1 MLKLPVLKFFFFC
14 LIISSFVSCVSK
26 NINSESKKE
35 TANNEIIYHVFQRS
49 FYDSNGDEIGDLS
62 GLREKLDYLQ
72 DLGITSIQLLPLY
85 QSVFY
90 HNYFSDD
97 FYKIDSTLGTMKDY
111 ISLVKEVHRR
121 GMKIYMDMETQ
132 YVTGDHPWYKDS
144 YNNLKS
150 PYSNYLVWKDSAH
163 TQTQNITMNLTE
175 LKGYNKVIK
184 KLIMVN
190 LKNPAVLDYNI
201 KLYSYWLD
209 PNKDGNFDD
218 GVDGFRFDHMMDD
231 LDYKGRE
238 TNLFQTYW
246 KPLIAAIKKVNPKI
260 INVAEQAEWNSW
272 PVDYIRKAGVDRVYS
287 FKLMGGIRSFDKKYL
302 TLMSDSAFH
311 VFPKGPHQ
319 IVFIE
324 NHDLPRFANQVNGD
338 LRKLKMAAAL
348 ELLLGQTPSIYYG
361 QELGMNGKGEW
372 QKWGMTDAN
381 EIPDREAFEW
391 YKSDT
396 GKGMALW
403 YKNSGPWWDKRYA
416 KPNDGISLEEEKADP
431 NSIYN
436 FYKQAIS
443 IRKNNPVISAG
454 KFETLDNTSDSVF
467 CYQRY
472 DSGKAI
478 IVAIN
483 FSVSP
488 QNTDVNY
495 STFNLNKKTIKKLIG
510 NGISIS
516 SQNKFEL
523 KLPPYGIEVF
533 QLNPLN
539 RY

>member
-1 MLKLPVLKFFFFC
+1 MPKSFLKNFLFSS
-14 LIISSFVSCVSK
+14 LILIFLFSCVSK
-26 NINSESKKE
+26 KISTGAHSWNPDH
-35 TANNEIIYHVFQRS
+35 EIIYHVFQRS
-49 FYDSNGDEIGDLS
+49 FYDSNGDEIGDLN
-62 GLREKLDYLQ
+62 GLRKKLDYLQ
-72 DLGITSIQLLPLY
+72 DLGVTSIQLLPLY
-85 QSVFY
+85 QSPFY

-97 FYKIDSTLGTMKDY
+97 FYKLDSTLGSFQDY
-111 ISLVKEVHRR
+111 LSLVKEVHRR

-132 YVTGDHPWYKDS
+132 YVTEDHPWYKDS

-150 PYSNYLVWKDSAH
+150 PYSNYLVWADSAH
-163 TQTQNITMNLTE
+163 TKSQSIVMNLTE
-175 LKGYNKVIK
+175 LKGYNGVVK

-190 LKNPAVLDYNI
+190 LNNPAVLAYNI

-209 PNKDGNFDD
+209 PNGDGKFND

-231 LDYKGRE
+231 LDNKGRV
-238 TNLFQTYW
+238 TNLFESYW

-272 PVDYIRKAGVDRVYS
+272 PADYITKANVDRVYS
-287 FKLMGGIRSFDKKYL
+287 FKLMGGIRSFNKKYL
-302 TLMSDSAFH
+302 TLMADSAFH
-311 VFPKGPHQ
+311 VFPKGNHQ
-319 IVFIE
+319 IIFIE

-338 LRKLKMAAAL
+338 LKKLKIAAAL
-348 ELLLGQTPSIYYG
+348 NLLLGQTPSIYYG

-403 YKNSGPWWDKRYA
+403 YKNSGPWWDNRYA
-416 KPNDGISLEEEKADP
+416 KPNDGISLEEEKPDP

-436 FYKQAIS
+436 FYRKVIA
-443 IRKNNPVISAG
+443 IRKNNPVISEG
-454 KFETLDNTSDSVF
+454 KYETLMNSNDSVF

-472 DSGKAI
+472 DSEKAL

-483 FSVSP
+483 LSASP
-488 QNTDVNY
+488 QNTEVNY
-495 STFNLNKKTIKKLIG
+495 SGFDLNKMTLKQLIG

-516 SQNKFEL
+516 SENNLEM
-523 KLPPYGIEVF
+523 KLPAYGIEVF
-533 QLNPLN
+533 QLL
-539 RY
+539 R

>member
-1 MLKLPVLKFFFFC
+1 MR
-14 LIISSFVSCVSK
+14 SSFIRILLLHFVIFLFFVSCVSK
-26 NINSESKKE
+26 KISTESHSW
-35 TANNEIIYHVFQRS
+35 NPDNEIIYHVFQRS
-49 FYDSNGDEIGDLS
+49 FYDSNGDEIGDLK

-97 FYKIDSTLGTMKDY
+97 FYKIDSTLGTMQDY

-132 YVTGDHPWYKDS
+132 YVTEDHPWYKDS

-150 PYSNYLVWKDSAH
+150 PYSNYLVWADSAH
-163 TQTQNITMNLTE
+163 TQTEKIVMNLIE
-175 LKGYNKVIK
+175 LKGYNGVIK

-190 LKNPAVLDYNI
+190 LDNPAVLAYNI

-209 PNKDGNFDD
+209 PNKDGKFDD

-231 LDYKGRE
+231 LDNRGRV
-238 TNLFQTYW
+238 TNLFKTFW
-246 KPLIAAIKKVNPKI
+246 IPLITAIKKVNPQI
-260 INVAEQAEWNSW
+260 VNVAEQAEWGSW
-272 PVDYIRKAGVDRVYS
+272 PADYITKAHVDRVYS
-287 FKLMGGIRSFDKKYL
+287 FKLMGGIRSFNKKYL
-302 TLMSDSAFH
+302 TLMADSAFH
-311 VFPKGPHQ
+311 VFPKGRHQ
-319 IVFIE
+319 IIFLE

-338 LRKLKMAAAL
+338 LPKLKMGAAL
-348 ELLLGQTPSIYYG
+348 ELLIGGIPSIYYG

-403 YKNSGPWWDKRYA
+403 YKNSGPWWDHRYA
-416 KPNDGISLEEEKADP
+416 KPNDGISLEEEKPDS

-436 FYKQAIS
+436 FYKKMIR
-443 IRKNNPVISAG
+443 IRKSNPVISAG
-454 KFETLDNTSDSVF
+454 NYETLANTNDAVFSYQRFDSGNTIIVVVNLSDSKQTTEVS
-467 CYQRY
+467 YPNY
-472 DSGKAI
+472 DPAKKNVQALYGNVMPLSFEK
-478 IVAIN
+478 
-483 FSVSP
+483 
-488 QNTDVNY
+488 
-495 STFNLNKKTIKKLIG
+495 TFQITLEP
-510 NGISIS
+510 
-516 SQNKFEL
+516 F
-523 KLPPYGIEVF
+523 GIEIF
-533 QLNPLN
+533 RLS
-539 RY
+539 R

>member
-1 MLKLPVLKFFFFC
+1 MLIKFFFFC
-14 LIISSFVSCVSK
+14 LLIPSFFSCVSK
-26 NINSESKKE
+26 NIHSESKKE
-35 TANNEIIYHVFQRS
+35 FANDEVIYHVFQRS
-49 FYDSNGDEIGDLS
+49 FYDSNGDEIGDLN

-85 QSVFY
+85 KSVFY

-97 FYKIDSTLGTMKDY
+97 FYKIDSTFGSMNDY
-111 ISLVKEVHRR
+111 LSLVKEVHRR
-121 GMKIYMDMETQ
+121 GMKIFMDMETQ

-150 PYSNYLVWKDSAH
+150 PYSDYLVWKDSAH
-163 TQTQNITMNLTE
+163 TQTQNIIMNLTE
-175 LKGYNKVIK
+175 LKGYNGKIR

-190 LKNPAVLDYNI
+190 LNNPAVLDYNI

-218 GVDGFRFDHMMDD
+218 GVDGFRFDHMMND
-231 LDYKGRE
+231 LDNKGRV
-238 TNLFQTYW
+238 TALFQTYW

-272 PVDYIRKAGVDRVYS
+272 PADYITKAGVDRVYS
-287 FKLMGGIRSFDKKYL
+287 FKLMGGIRSFNKKYL
-302 TLMSDSAFH
+302 TMMADSAFH

-324 NHDLPRFANQVNGD
+324 NHDLPRFANQVNEN
-338 LRKLKMAAAL
+338 LPKLKIAAAL

-403 YKNSGPWWDKRYA
+403 YKNSGPWWDNRYA
-416 KPNDGISLEEEKADP
+416 KPNDGISLEEEKPDS

-436 FYKQAIS
+436 FYKKVIH
-443 IRKNNPVISAG
+443 IRKDNPVISEG
-454 KFETLDNTSDSVF
+454 KYETLVNTNDSVF
-467 CYQRY
+467 CYQRH
-472 DSGKAI
+472 DSGKAF
-478 IVAIN
+478 IVAVN
-483 FSVSP
+483 LSASP
-488 QNTDVNY
+488 QNTEVNY
-495 STFNLNKKTIKKLIG
+495 STFDLNKMTLNELIG
-510 NGISIS
+510 NSVS
-516 SQNKFEL
+516 VTSLNKFEM

-533 QLNPLN
+533 QLNPKAIQ
-539 RY
+539 

>member
-1 MLKLPVLKFFFFC
+1 MKRSIQFFVFALAIFF
-14 LIISSFVSCVSK
+14 LSSCVSK
-26 NINSESKKE
+26 KINGDYKIGSPGS
-35 TANNEIIYHVFQRS
+35 EIIYHVFQRS
-49 FYDSNGDEIGDLS
+49 FYDSNGDEIGDLK
-62 GLREKLDYLQ
+62 GLQEKLDYLQ
-72 DLGITSIQLLPLY
+72 DLGVTSIQLLPLY

-90 HNYFSDD
+90 HNYFSDN
-97 FYKIDSTLGTMKDY
+97 FYKIDSTLGSFNDY

-132 YVTGDHPWYKDS
+132 YVTEDHPWYKSS

-150 PYSNYLVWKDSAH
+150 PYSNYLVWKDSTH
-163 TQTQNITMNLTE
+163 TKTESIVMNLTE
-175 LKGYNKVIK
+175 LKGYNGVIK

-201 KLYSYWLD
+201 QLYSYWLD
-209 PNKDGNFDD
+209 PNKDGKFDD

-260 INVAEQAEWNSW
+260 INVAEQADWNSW
-272 PVDYIRKAGVDRVYS
+272 PADYITKADVDRVYS
-287 FKLMGGIRSFDKKYL
+287 FKLMGGIRSFSKRYL
-302 TLMSDSAFH
+302 TLMADSAFH

-319 IVFIE
+319 VVFIE
-324 NHDLPRFANQVNGD
+324 NHDLPRFANQVNED
-338 LRKLKMAAAL
+338 LPKLKIAAAL

-403 YKNSGPWWDKRYA
+403 YKNSGPWWDQRYA
-416 KPNDGISLEEEKADP
+416 KPNDGISLEEEKPDP

-436 FYKQAIS
+436 FYKKMIH
-443 IRKNNPVISAG
+443 IRKNNPVISSG
-454 KFETLDNTSDSVF
+454 GYETLANTNDSVF
-467 CYQRY
+467 SYERF
-472 DSGKAI
+472 DSVNAI
-478 IVAIN
+478 IVVVNLSGSEQNAEVSYPN
-483 FSVSP
+483 FDPRTKEVK
-488 QNTDVNY
+488 V
-495 STFNLNKKTIKKLIG
+495 LNGNVVPLNFAKKFQLT
-510 NGISIS
+510 
-516 SQNKFEL
+516 
-523 KLPPYGIEVF
+523 LPAYGIEVF
-533 QLNPLN
+533 RL
-539 RY
+539 RH